1 MAAAM
6 TICFLVAGATI
17 GYILIG
23 WPLLL
28 GLLSNLWPRAI
39 HKHFE
44 PRTVTIIIPA
54 YNGEAYL
61 ARKLDSVVALDYP
74 RNLLQIVVVSDG
86 STDHT
91 VEVAESYTGVEVMRL
106 PRGGKC
112 AALNA
117 AIPKATGEI
126 LFLTDVRQEID
137 PQSVRYFVACFAD
150 PKVGVVSGELRIRQG
165 STTGAN
171 DVGLYWRF
179 ETWIRNRL
187 SDLDS
192 MFGATGPFYCLR
204 RSLAVP
210 VPGDILLDD
219 MYLPL
224 SAFFRGYRC
233 IVEDRAVAWDVPT
246 SVSTE
251 FVRKVRT
258 LAGNYQLLRYYP
270 QLLSPIGNRMWL
282 HYVSYKLGR
291 LLLPWFLI
299 LAAISTFFL
308 PSPWMAIALSIQAL
322 VYALA
327 FLDPHLPQRNPLK
340 RIASPARTFL
350 TMMLAAIF
358 ALKIWF
364 VDPRSL
370 WVVTSAKK
378 GNQL

>member
-1 MAAAM
+1 M
-6 TICFLVAGATI
+6 TICFLITAAAI
-17 GYILIG
+17 GYILVG

-28 GLLSNLWPRAI
+28 IVLSKLWRKEV
-39 HKHFE
+39 HKQFE
-44 PRTVTIIIPA
+44 PRTVTVIIPV
-54 YNGEAYL
+54 YNGESYL
-61 ARKLDSVVALDYP
+61 GRKLDSVLALDYP
-74 RNLLQIVVVSDG
+74 RECVQIIVVSDG
-86 STDHT
+86 STDRT
-91 VEVAESYTGVEVMRL
+91 AEVAESYPGVEVMRL

-117 AIPKATGEI
+117 AIPEATGVI

-137 PQSVRYFVACFAD
+137 PQSLRYFVSCFAD
-150 PKVGVVSGELRIRQG
+150 PKVGAVSGELRIREG
-165 STTGAN
+165 NTTDSK

-179 ETWIRNRL
+179 ETRIRNRL

-224 SAFFRGYRC
+224 AAFFRGYRC

-251 FVRKVRT
+251 FIRKVRT
-258 LAGNYQLLRYYP
+258 LAGNYQLLKHYP
-270 QLLSPIGNRMWL
+270 QLLSPFGNRMWL

-299 LAAISTFFL
+299 LLAICTFFL
-308 PSPWMAIALSIQAL
+308 PAPWMVIALSLQAIP
-322 VYALA
+322 YALG
-327 FLDPHLPQRNPLK
+327 LVDPYLPQESPLK
-340 RIASPARTFL
+340 RVASLTRTFL
-350 TMMLAAIF
+350 TMMVAAVL
-358 ALKIWF
+358 ALKVWF
-364 VDPRSL
+364 VDPRTL
-370 WVVTSAKK
+370 WIVTSTKK
-378 GNQL
+378 GSQL